1 MCRGR
6 YSLALA
12 LTVGVLGS
20 GCGSFKDDGGDNGG
34 APDGFA
40 GDAPGIDAGDASLA
54 SEGGDASVA
63 SEGGNDAAT
72 EGGNGGRPCTAAMCP
87 PVVMADDL
95 HYPVA
100 IALDATYLY
109 WIEAGNGV
117 SDPDTPM
124 VRIAKSMPCL
134 KSTDPCRGVLDSMA
148 GGDVYLSLTLAVGPD
163 EACYTQTYDSPAE
176 HSVYCVAFGSG
187 GKRVVYEGTGA
198 ATQIVATAD
207 TIAWADFGQTASS
220 SQGAVFAVPA
230 DAGFTADAQALASAR
245 PGPTGLAAD
254 GPAFVWVED
263 GTSADAG
270 AAQGVSPDGGPPTL
284 IAGGQQ
290 SPSSVVA
297 YGGYAYWTSL
307 GDGTVRRMK
316 DDGTGTVDTLASGET
331 LPVAI
336 AADASGVYWVNAG
349 TGPDYLDGALR
360 RVDLAGGTVTTMM
373 PGIVNALALAI
384 DDADVYVC
392 NAGTTGQQFHDGT
405 IWQMAKTY

>member
-1 MCRGR
+1 MRRIR
-6 YSLALA
+6 YKLALA
-12 LTVGVLGS
+12 LAMAVLGS
-20 GCGSFKDDGGDNGG
+20 SCGSFKDDSGGDGG
-34 APDGFA
+34 ALDGFA
-40 GDAPGIDAGDASLA
+40 GDAPGADAS
-54 SEGGDASVA
+54 EASVA
-63 SEGGNDAAT
+63 SDGGAAGEGGHDSAV
-72 EGGNGGRPCTAAMCP
+72 EGGDGGRPCTAMQCP
-87 PVVMADDL
+87 PIVMANDL

-100 IALDATYLY
+100 LALDALHLY

-117 SDPDTPM
+117 SDPNTPL

-148 GGDVYLSLTLAVGPD
+148 GGDVFQGLSLAVGPD
-163 EACYTQTYDSPAE
+163 QACYTQTYNTPSA

-207 TIAWADFGQTASS
+207 TIAWADFGQVASS

-245 PGPTGLAAD
+245 PGPSGLAVD
-254 GPAFVWVED
+254 GPAFVWAEY
-263 GTSADAG
+263 GATAEAG
-270 AAQGVSPDGGPPTL
+270 AVQRASPDGGPPTL

-290 SPSSVVA
+290 SPSSVA
-297 YGGYAYWTSL
+297 AFAGYAYWASL

-316 DDGTGTVDTLASGET
+316 EDGTGVVETLASGENT
-331 LPVAI
+331 PTAVAV
-336 AADASGVYWVNAG
+336 DASGVYWINAG

-360 RVDLAGGTVTTMM
+360 RVDPVGGAAATMM
-373 PGIVNALALAI
+373 PGIVNVQALAI
-384 DDADVYVC
+384 DETDVYVC
-392 NAGTTGQQFHDGT
+392 NAGTMGNQFADGT